1 MSKKTAGLRT
11 RFSSA
16 SRPGIADE
24 SSREVAEGRLCV
36 RDAGH
41 LLPRAFSVGGGS
53 LWRAAFS
60 CALAVLVASAS
71 VAAGGAENEGAAAAV
86 SGPSGPITASVV
98 GQTRLW
104 TVRRPVA
111 ETDRDE
117 IFQTERYGRQFSYL
131 LANVPAGPCTLRL
144 GFCENKYT
152 RPGERVFDIAV
163 NGKVIW
169 PRFDI
174 LRHGMP
180 DEAVIISRE
189 IMVPEDGRVEIAFR
203 AYVDNAK
210 INLVRLC
217 GAGWVA
223 ETSPKDEQQVRFL
236 QPRGDEAWLLDLHET
251 TIGRFGSRFAINPRP
266 QKGVLVGG
274 PLGHADYNVAYFEKN
289 PQRYDD
295 PPANYYFTVAA
306 GGRQYGF
313 PFNPHVPVFPD
324 IRQHQG
330 MTWLEYTASSPDLP
344 VRMTLRFEAPFYPQD
359 LKLSC
364 APYIWVRARLENLTA
379 RRVTARLVMAREQ
392 RPQDDVSGA
401 KLSAWRGLCFTAPVF
416 GLPTQWFWLA
426 RPEKRSGLSISFSAH
441 LGGLQQTHNGRDFSR
456 DPDGRIIIP
465 IVWQRP
471 IAGLEA
477 RVQLEPFA
485 AREVEMLWVAWVPG
499 PVVEVTH
506 QPHRFVYT
514 KLFRSPE
521 DVVNYAVG
529 KRADIEQRVALFESS
544 VFDATLPEAL
554 KELLAFAFQSWVMNT
569 WYLCDGGGRE
579 WFSVWE
585 GCCKFHSTVDVEYNV
600 APLYFMYWPK
610 LMAMEL
616 REWSQRIDQGILP
629 HDMGMGLKANGME
642 YGHQM
647 EVEENTNFVLLLH
660 QYWKYTGD
668 DGIVRELM
676 ESAGELLAHVIECDI
691 DGDGF
696 VERGTYNTIDQGSE
710 AVQSAPDQIY
720 LAVRS
725 MAAFTA
731 GAEMARLL
739 GRNDDADRWLERA
752 ALIARTLDSEGWLD
766 DHYVVDLNQPA
777 GMSVAGRSG
786 GNRGA
791 SEATAS
797 REGVAPSGERPAA
810 TGAPG
815 AVGPGGPGLG
825 GVGAEGYAA
834 MGPMET
840 GGLGGQGYAEPWN
853 NYMAPSGPPKGW
865 DGYSVYT
872 TNGLLYPLRSG
883 TRIAGLNL
891 KRLREDLGRAAAATL
906 RMYGSPHTSSE
917 NNMWVSQNIWR
928 DAAAA
933 YFGIDMIDNV
943 ERYWAMQLYV
953 NREKRGCFTDV
964 YNCGSG
970 SISLDYYPRGV
981 AAFALVYAL
990 GGVAI
995 DVPAG
1000 RVSVAALRSPLRLP
1014 LATLADWRA
1023 MRLPW
1028 LVLERD
1034 GLDTRAKIDGA
1045 TAVPV
1050 TLTARPFGQ
1059 PW

>member
-1 MSKKTAGLRT
+1 MVAPLVCTRLAARRLLAGLLAVT
-11 RFSSA
+11 LGTA
-16 SRPGIADE
+16 AWCGAQ
-24 SSREVAEGRLCV
+24 
-36 RDAGH
+36 DAG
-41 LLPRAFSVGGGS
+41 
-53 LWRAAFS
+53 
-60 CALAVLVASAS
+60 
-71 VAAGGAENEGAAAAV
+71 AAGGATDIGSGPAGAQAAAARLATQ
-86 SGPSGPITASVV
+86 PAISGPITASVI
-98 GQTRLW
+98 GQTRIW
-104 TVRRPVA
+104 TVRQPVA

-131 LANVPAGPCTLRL
+131 LSNVPPGPCTLRL
-144 GFCENKYT
+144 GFCENKYI
-152 RPGERVFDIAV
+152 RPGQRVFDIAV

-180 DEAVIISRE
+180 NEAVVVSRE
-189 IMVPEDGRVEIAFR
+189 IVVPADGRLEISFR

-210 INLVRLC
+210 INLIRLC

-236 QPRGDEAWLLDLHET
+236 QPRGEEAWLLRVHET

-266 QKGVLVGG
+266 QKGVFVGG
-274 PLGHADYNVAYFEKN
+274 PLGHADYNVAYFENN
-289 PQRYDD
+289 PQRFDD
-295 PPANYYFTVAA
+295 PPANYYFTVSAA
-306 GGRQYGF
+306 GQQYGM

-324 IRQHQG
+324 IHQRQG

-344 VRMTLRFEAPFYPQD
+344 VRLTLRFEAPFYPQD

-364 APYIWVRARLENLTA
+364 APYMWLRARLENLTS
-379 RRVTARLVMAREQ
+379 RRVAARLVIAREQ
-392 RPQDDVSGA
+392 RPRDDVSGA
-401 KLSAWRGLCFTAPVF
+401 KLGSLRGLCFSAPVF
-416 GLPTQWFWLA
+416 GLPTQWYWVASLQQA
-426 RPEKRSGLSISFSAH
+426 DGVKLSFSAH
-441 LGGLQQTHNGRDFSR
+441 LDGLQPAINGRDFSR
-456 DPDGRIIIP
+456 DADGRIIIP
-465 IVWQRP
+465 VVWQRP
-471 IAGLEA
+471 VAGLEA
-477 RVQLEPFA
+477 KVDLAPFE
-485 AREVEMLWVAWVPG
+485 ARQVEMLWVAWVPR
-499 PVVEVTH
+499 PVVDVMG

-521 DVVNYAVG
+521 DVANYALS
-529 KRADIEQRVALFESS
+529 RRSDIDRRVALFESS
-544 VFDATLPEAL
+544 VFDATLPDAL
-554 KELLAFAFQSWVMNT
+554 KKLLAFAFQSWVMNT
-569 WYLCDGGGRE
+569 WYLCDSSGQE

-616 REWSQRIDQGILP
+616 REWAGRIDQGILP
-629 HDMGMGLKANGME
+629 HDMGMGLRANGME
-642 YGHQM
+642 YGHHM

-660 QYWKYTGD
+660 QYWKYTAD
-668 DGIVRELM
+668 DRLVRELM
-676 ESAGELLAHVIECDI
+676 DSAAELLAHVIECDT

-710 AVQSAPDQIY
+710 AVQSAPDQVY

-725 MAAFTA
+725 IAAFTA

-739 GRNDDADRWLERA
+739 GRNEDADRWLERA
-752 ALIARTLDSEGWLD
+752 SLIARTLDRDGWLD
-766 DHYVVDLNQPA
+766 DHYVVDLNQSA
-777 GMSVAGRSG
+777 AT
-786 GNRGA
+786 
-791 SEATAS
+791 ATAS
-797 REGVAPSGERPAA
+797 AQGAQPTTETTPTPDAQAPAA
-810 TGAPG
+810 QGPGPG
-815 AVGPGGPGLG
+815 ALG
-825 GVGAEGYAA
+825 GLEQEY
-834 MGPMET
+834 T
-840 GGLGGQGYAEPWN
+840 EPWQD
-853 NYMAPSGPPKGW
+853 YTAPARPPKGW

-883 TRIAGLNL
+883 TKIAGLNL
-891 KRLREDLGRAAAATL
+891 QRLRRDLGRAAAETL

-917 NNMWVSQNIWR
+917 HNMWVSQNIWR

-953 NREKRGCFTDV
+953 NQKKRGCFTDV
-964 YNCGSG
+964 YNYGSG

-995 DVPAG
+995 DVPAR

-1014 LATLADWRA
+1014 LATLADWKA
-1023 MRLPW
+1023 LRLPW
-1028 LVLERD
+1028 LVLQRD
-1034 GLDTRAKIDGA
+1034 GMDTRAKIDGP
-1045 TAVPV
+1045 TTPPV
-1050 TLTARPFGQ
+1050 ELTTRSFGQ